1 MEIVSIARVR
11 DIANAYMEH
20 PGLHDAINK
29 INASILEAAEQGGLH
44 ISIRVKGFYDFESY
58 KEELIKRLVRA
69 GYNASISS
77 SQEYIGGNF
86 EDKLNISWY
95 D

>member
-11 DIANAYMEH
+11 DIANAHMEH

-69 GYNASISS
+69 GYDVNIDYACDFDYNLSS
-77 SQEYIGGNF
+77 L
-86 EDKLNISWY
+86 DISWH

>member
-20 PGLHDAINK
+20 PGLYDAINK

-44 ISIRVKGFYDFESY
+44 ISIRVKGFYEFESY
-58 KEELIKRLVRA
+58 KKELIKRLIKS
-69 GYNASISS
+69 GYNASISCC
-77 SQEYIGGNF
+77 QEYIGGNF
-86 EDKLNISWY
+86 EDKLNISWH